1 MAAHGAPPPEP
12 PIFRNE
18 TVRTAGQ
25 ILTGPSLFS
34 VFYPAPVLVRTITR
48 SRGAGGNDTTGS
60 LHPGRIG
67 SGGPVGLHLSRP
79 DVMPSTMDVRDSRSN
94 RCRRSGSPV
103 PLRRTH
109 PALSRC
115 GRGRG

>member
-12 PIFRNE
+12 PIFRSA

-34 VFYPAPVLVRTITR
+34 VFFPAHNGFLTSWQDWDPVDLLGCIYR
-48 SRGAGGNDTTGS
+48 A
-60 LHPGRIG
+60 
-67 SGGPVGLHLSRP
+67 P

-94 RCRRSGSPV
+94 RRRRSGSPV

>member
-18 TVRTAGQ
+18 TVRTEGQ

-34 VFYPAPVLVRTITR
+34 VFFPAPG
-48 SRGAGGNDTTGS
+48 SAPSPGHAGPGGNDTTGS

-67 SGGPVGLHLSRP
+67 IRWTCWAASIAP
-79 DVMPSTMDVRDSRSN
+79 
-94 RCRRSGSPV
+94 
-103 PLRRTH
+103 RT
-109 PALSRC
+109 
-115 GRGRG
+115 

>member
-34 VFYPAPVLVRTITR
+34 VFFPAPVLVRTITR

-60 LHPGRIG
+60 LHPGRIRIRWTCWAA
-67 SGGPVGLHLSRP
+67 SIAP
-79 DVMPSTMDVRDSRSN
+79 
-94 RCRRSGSPV
+94 RR
-103 PLRRTH
+103 
-109 PALSRC
+109 
-115 GRGRG
+115 